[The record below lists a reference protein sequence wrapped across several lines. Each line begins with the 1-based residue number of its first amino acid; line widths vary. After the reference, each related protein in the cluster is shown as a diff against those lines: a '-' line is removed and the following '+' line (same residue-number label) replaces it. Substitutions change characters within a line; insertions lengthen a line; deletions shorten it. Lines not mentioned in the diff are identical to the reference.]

1 METIKNMEL
10 WLRSAETDPI
20 RVSCICEYARGRG
33 GRSMQEV
40 CRNQHIRYRKLGQ
53 SQDKIGWRRFTEGC
67 VSKEVV
73 QLQMEFAKVH
83 GMKMSMAGWASGLI
97 TKLLKVTH
105 GQWIYRNLLVH
116 EKSYGVLATKRKE
129 ELQTEIQKQQ
139 ELGVEGLA
147 DKDKFL
153 LEIRLEDLEESS
165 GEQQAYW
172 LLAIKAARAIWTLRR
187 RRQERQDNT
196 AEATQRDG

>member
-1 METIKNMEL
+1 M
-10 WLRSAETDPI
+10 
-20 RVSCICEYARGRG
+20 
-33 GRSMQEV
+33 
-40 CRNQHIRYRKLGQ
+40 
-53 SQDKIGWRRFTEGC
+53 EGC

-73 QLQMEFAKVH
+73 QLQTEFAKVH
-83 GMKMSMAGWASGLI
+83 GMKMSIAGWASGLI
-97 TKLLKVTH
+97 TKLLEVTH

-116 EKSYGVLATKRKE
+116 EKSSGVLATKRKE

-147 DKDKFL
+147 DEDKFL

-172 LLAIKAARAIWTLRR
+172 LLAIKAARAITILRR
-187 RRQERQDNT
+187 RRQEGQDNT
-196 AEATQRDG
+196 EEATQRDG